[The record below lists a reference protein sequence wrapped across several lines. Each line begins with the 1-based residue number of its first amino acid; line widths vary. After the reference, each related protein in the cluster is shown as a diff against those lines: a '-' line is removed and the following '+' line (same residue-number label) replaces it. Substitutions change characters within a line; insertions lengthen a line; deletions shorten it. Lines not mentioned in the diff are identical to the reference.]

1 MVKAKL
7 FKVASPLLAL
17 ALVLLLLPMVA
28 APQIVSAATDTG
40 NTTVT
45 GNPAAA
51 IDITITGSI
60 SDWAFTIGSNSNTT
74 GVDLN
79 VKSNDA
85 WQVEVKD
92 ALDNSKPSGTE
103 GKMAEYNT
111 TNTTYEGG
119 KVLQTAMSVN
129 TTSGGTAQ
137 SLSGTNAQ
145 IVSGATNTTDSG
157 SNYDINLT
165 QSINYGDARLTTT
178 GHVYRIVITFTGTC
192 PV

>member
-1 MVKAKL
+1 MAKTKL
-7 FKVASPLLAL
+7 FKIASPLLAL
-17 ALVLLLLPMVA
+17 VLVLSLMAVVA
-28 APQIVSAATDTG
+28 APQTVSADTG
-40 NTTVT
+40 TTTVT
-45 GNPAAA
+45 SNPEAA

-60 SDWAFTIGSNSNTT
+60 SNWAFAIGSNSNTS

-85 WQVEVKD
+85 WKVEVKD
-92 ALDNSKPSGTE
+92 SDATNTS

-129 TTSGGTAQ
+129 TTVGGTAV
-137 SLSGTNAQ
+137 SLNTTDQQ

-178 GHVYRIVITFTGTC
+178 GHVYRIVITFTGSNT
-192 PV
+192 V